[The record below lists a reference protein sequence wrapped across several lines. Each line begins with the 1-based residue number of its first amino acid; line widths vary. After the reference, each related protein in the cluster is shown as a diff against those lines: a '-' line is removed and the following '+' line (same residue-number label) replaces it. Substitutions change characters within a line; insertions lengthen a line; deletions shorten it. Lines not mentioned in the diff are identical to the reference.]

1 MQNSPA
7 ARRGLCYD
15 RSKLRSV
22 RLPVFPLPRG
32 AGRARAGKR
41 GYTVLN
47 NIVLKGNI
55 LWSESPDVLQTSENS
70 YLVCEDGLCAGV
82 FRELPAKYA
91 HFRLRDCGGKLIVPG
106 MTDLHVHAPQF
117 AFRGLGMDME
127 LLDWLNTYTFPE
139 EAKYADLDY
148 ASRAY
153 ESFVR
158 HLLKSTTT
166 RASIFATLHVPAT
179 ELLMRRLDETGLV
192 TCVGKV
198 NMNRGCPPYLGEIS
212 TNQAVR
218 DTERWILETRDS
230 LSYTKPILTPRF
242 IPSCTDDLMYALRDL
257 REKYDLPVQ
266 SHLSENFGEI
276 AWVQELCPR
285 SKFYGDAYR
294 QFGMFGGGYP
304 CIMAHCVHS
313 SEAEQELMKQNG
325 VFVAHSPESNTNLAS
340 GVAPINRYIDNGL
353 KVGLATDV
361 AGGSHESLLRAMT
374 QAIQASKLRWRL
386 QDQSVK
392 PLSFERAFYLATMGG
407 GAFFGKVGSFLPGYE
422 FDAVVLDDASL
433 DHPQELGIRARLE
446 RAAYLADER
455 NVAEKYVSGRRVL

>member
-1 MQNSPA
+1 M
-7 ARRGLCYD
+7 
-15 RSKLRSV
+15 
-22 RLPVFPLPRG
+22 
-32 AGRARAGKR
+32 
-41 GYTVLN
+41 N

-82 FRELPAKYA
+82 FRELPERFAR
-91 HFRLRDCGGKLIVPG
+91 FRVQDCGDRLIFPG

-127 LLDWLNTYTFPE
+127 LLEWLNTYTFPE
-139 EAKYADLDY
+139 EAKYKELDY
-148 ASRAY
+148 ADRAY
-153 ESFVR
+153 SSFVR
-158 HLLKSTTT
+158 HLVSSTTT

-179 ELLMRRLDETGLV
+179 ELLMEKLDASGLV

-198 NMNRGCPPYLGEIS
+198 NMNRGCPVYLGEVS

-218 DTERWILETRDS
+218 DTERWILETRS
-230 LSYTKPILTPRF
+230 RFSYTKPILTPRF
-242 IPSCTDDLMYALRDL
+242 VPSCTDDLMYALRDL
-257 REKYDLPVQ
+257 REKYGLPVQ

-285 SKFYGDAYR
+285 SRFYGDAYR
-294 QFGMFGGGYP
+294 QFGLFGGGYP

-313 SEAEQELMKQNG
+313 SEAEQALIRENG

-340 GVAPINRYIDNGL
+340 GVAPISKYLDDGL
-353 KVGLATDV
+353 RVGLATDV
-361 AGGSHESLLRAMT
+361 AGGSHESLLHAMT

-392 PLSFERAFYLATMGG
+392 PLSFERAFFLATMGG

-422 FDAVVLDDASL
+422 FDAVVFDDTLL
-433 DHPQELGIRARLE
+433 DHPQPLTVRARME

-455 NVAEKYVSGRRVL
+455 CVARKYVAGRRVL